1 MVFIKSIFALSV
13 TVVVST
19 MALNVANI
27 ADCPALSAR
36 NSAAKDVTDLR
47 IDDIKVVGALGDR

>member
-1 MVFIKSIFALSV
+1 MVFIKSIVALSI
-13 TVVVST
+13 TVAAST

-36 NSAAKDVTDLR
+36 NSTATGITDLR

>member
-1 MVFIKSIFALSV
+1 MLFTKPIFTLAV
-13 TVVVST
+13 TVVAST
-19 MALNVANI
+19 MALNVAKI

-36 NSAAKDVTDLR
+36 NSSAKDITDLR